1 MIYTNLGILC
11 WGIPLSKRISIYELT
26 LEDLAERLQNQGAP
40 SFRARQ
46 LWNNVYKRLLNNP
59 EEMTDIPRDLQLRIQ
74 EMFTF
79 TSLETQA
86 TVRSNDGNTA
96 KILFSLS
103 DGRSIEAVL
112 MRHQKRR
119 TVCVST
125 QVGCAMGCVFC
136 ATGQMGLE
144 RNLSPGEIVE
154 QVIHFAR
161 YLSIEDKRVTNL
173 VIMGMGEPFH
183 NYQATMQ
190 AIETLNDPTGFKF
203 GSRRITVSTI
213 GIVPMIKRFA
223 QENQQV
229 NLAVSLH
236 AATNEL
242 RSELVPINQRYP
254 LNELIPSCKEY
265 VQKTGRRITFEWAL
279 VHEVNDGP
287 DQAQAL
293 VDLIQGLNCHV
304 NLIPLNP
311 TLGFAGR
318 ATSQERV
325 KGFKDFLTDHKIPCT
340 IRVRQGVDIN
350 AGCGQLATEKK

>member
-1 MIYTNLGILC
+1 M
-11 WGIPLSKRISIYELT
+11 SRRISFYELT
-26 LEDLAERLQNQGAP
+26 LEDLTKLLQDFGEP
-40 SFRARQ
+40 IFRARQ
-46 LWNNVYKRLLNNP
+46 LWRNAYKRLLDNP
-59 EEMTDIPRDLQLRIQ
+59 EEMTDIPRDLQRRIS
-74 EMFTF
+74 ETFTF

-86 TVRSNDGNTA
+86 TARSDDGNTE
-96 KILFSLS
+96 KVLFSLS
-103 DGRSIEAVL
+103 DGQMIEAVL
-112 MRHQKRR
+112 MRYQRRR
-119 TVCVST
+119 TVCIST
-125 QVGCAMGCVFC
+125 QIGCAMGCVFC

-144 RNLSPGEIVE
+144 RNLTTGEMVE

-161 YLSIEDKRVTNL
+161 YLAKEDQRMTNL

-190 AIETLNDPTGFKF
+190 AIKRLNDPTGFKF
-203 GSRRITVSTI
+203 GARRITISSI

-223 QENQQV
+223 QENYQV

-236 AATNEL
+236 AATDEL

-254 LNELIPSCKEY
+254 LDELIPSCQEY
-265 VQKTGRRITFEWAL
+265 VQQTGRRITFEWAL
-279 VHEVNDGP
+279 IHKVNDGL

-311 TLGFAGR
+311 TQGYVGR
-318 ATSQERV
+318 ATSQERA
-325 KGFKDFLTDHKIPCT
+325 KSFHDFLTKHKVPCT

-350 AGCGQLATEKK
+350 AGCGQLATEK

>member
-1 MIYTNLGILC
+1 
-11 WGIPLSKRISIYELT
+11 LSRRISFYELT
-26 LEDLAERLQNQGAP
+26 LEDLTKLLQDFGEP
-40 SFRARQ
+40 IFRARQ
-46 LWNNVYKRLLNNP
+46 LWRNAYKRLVDNP
-59 EEMTDIPRDLQLRIQ
+59 EEMTDIPRDLQRRIS
-74 EMFTF
+74 ETFTF

-86 TVRSNDGNTA
+86 TARSDDGNTE
-96 KILFSLS
+96 KVLFSLS
-103 DGRSIEAVL
+103 DGQMIEAVL
-112 MRHQKRR
+112 MRYQRRR
-119 TVCVST
+119 TVCIST
-125 QVGCAMGCVFC
+125 QIGCAMGCVFC

-144 RNLSPGEIVE
+144 RNLTTGEMVE

-161 YLSIEDKRVTNL
+161 YLAKEDQRMTNL

-190 AIETLNDPTGFKF
+190 AIKRLNDPTGFKF
-203 GSRRITVSTI
+203 GARRITISSI

-223 QENQQV
+223 QENYQV

-236 AATNEL
+236 AATDEL

-254 LNELIPSCKEY
+254 LDELIPSCQEY
-265 VQKTGRRITFEWAL
+265 VQQTGRRITFEWAL
-279 VHEVNDGP
+279 IHKVNDGL

-311 TLGFAGR
+311 TQGYVSR
-318 ATSQERV
+318 ATSQERA
-325 KGFKDFLTDHKIPCT
+325 KSFHDFLTKHKVPCT

-350 AGCGQLATEKK
+350 AGCGQLATEK

>member
-1 MIYTNLGILC
+1 
-11 WGIPLSKRISIYELT
+11 LT
-26 LEDLAERLQNQGAP
+26 LEDLTKLLQDFGEP
-40 SFRARQ
+40 IFRARQ
-46 LWNNVYKRLLNNP
+46 LWRNAYKRLLDNP
-59 EEMTDIPRDLQLRIQ
+59 EEMTDIPRDLQRRIS
-74 EMFTF
+74 ETFTF

-86 TVRSNDGNTA
+86 TARSDDGSTE
-96 KILFSLS
+96 KVLFSLS
-103 DGRSIEAVL
+103 DGQMIEAVL
-112 MRHQKRR
+112 MRYQRRR
-119 TVCVST
+119 TVCIST
-125 QVGCAMGCVFC
+125 QIGCAMGCVFC

-144 RNLSPGEIVE
+144 RNLTPGEMVE

-161 YLSIEDKRVTNL
+161 YLAKEDQRMTNL

-190 AIETLNDPTGFKF
+190 AIKRLNDPTGFKF
-203 GSRRITVSTI
+203 GARRITISSI

-223 QENQQV
+223 QENYQV

-236 AATNEL
+236 AATDEL

-254 LNELIPSCKEY
+254 LDELIPSCQEY
-265 VQKTGRRITFEWAL
+265 VQQTGRRITFEWAL
-279 VHEVNDGP
+279 IHKVNDGL

-311 TLGFAGR
+311 TQGYVGR
-318 ATSQERV
+318 ATSQERA
-325 KGFKDFLTDHKIPCT
+325 KSFHDFLTKHKVPCT

-350 AGCGQLATEKK
+350 AGCGQLATEK

>member
-1 MIYTNLGILC
+1 
-11 WGIPLSKRISIYELT
+11 LSRRISFYELT
-26 LEDLAERLQNQGAP
+26 LEDLTKLLQDFGEP
-40 SFRARQ
+40 IFRARQ
-46 LWNNVYKRLLNNP
+46 LWRNAYKRLLDNP
-59 EEMTDIPRDLQLRIQ
+59 EEMTDIPRDLQRRIS
-74 EMFTF
+74 ETFTF

-86 TVRSNDGNTA
+86 TARSDDGNTE
-96 KILFSLS
+96 KVLFSLS
-103 DGRSIEAVL
+103 DGQMIEAVL
-112 MRHQKRR
+112 MRYQRRR
-119 TVCVST
+119 TVCIST
-125 QVGCAMGCVFC
+125 QIGCAMGCVFC

-144 RNLSPGEIVE
+144 RNLTTGEMVE

-161 YLSIEDKRVTNL
+161 YLAKEDQRMTNL

-190 AIETLNDPTGFKF
+190 AIKRLNDPTGFKF
-203 GSRRITVSTI
+203 GARRITISSI

-223 QENQQV
+223 QENYQV

-236 AATNEL
+236 AATDEL

-254 LNELIPSCKEY
+254 LDELIPSCQEY
-265 VQKTGRRITFEWAL
+265 VQQTGRRITFEWAL
-279 VHEVNDGP
+279 IHKVNDGL

-311 TLGFAGR
+311 TQGYVGR
-318 ATSQERV
+318 ATSQERA
-325 KGFKDFLTDHKIPCT
+325 KSFHDFLTKHKVPCT

-350 AGCGQLATEKK
+350 AGCGQLATEK

>member
-1 MIYTNLGILC
+1 
-11 WGIPLSKRISIYELT
+11 LT
-26 LEDLAERLQNQGAP
+26 LEELTKRLQSLGEP
-40 SFRARQ
+40 TFRARQ
-46 LWNNVYKRLLNNP
+46 LWHNVYKRLLNNP
-59 EEMTDIPRDLQLRIQ
+59 EEMTDIPRVLQLRIP
-74 EMFTF
+74 EWFTF
-79 TSLETQA
+79 TSLETQTMA
-86 TVRSNDGNTA
+86 RTDDGSTE

-103 DGRSIEAVL
+103 DGRSIESVL
-112 MRHQKRR
+112 MRHQRRR

-144 RNLSPGEIVE
+144 RNLTPGEIVE
-154 QVIHFAR
+154 QVIYFAR
-161 YLSIEDKRVTNL
+161 YLANGDERLTNL

-190 AIETLNDPTGFKF
+190 AIKTLNDPTGFKF
-203 GSRRITVSTI
+203 GSRRITISTI

-223 QENQQV
+223 HENQQV

-236 AATNEL
+236 AATDEL
-242 RSELVPINQRYP
+242 RSELVPINKRYP
-254 LNELIPSCKEY
+254 LDELIQTCKEY
-265 VQKTGRRITFEWAL
+265 VQITGRRITFEWAL
-279 VHEVNDGP
+279 VHEVNDDL

-311 TLGFAGR
+311 TQGYAGR
-318 ATSQERV
+318 ATAQERV
-325 KGFKDFLTDHKIPCT
+325 KGFLDFLVEHKITCT

-350 AGCGQLATEKK
+350 AGCGQLASHKK

>member
-1 MIYTNLGILC
+1 M
-11 WGIPLSKRISIYELT
+11 SRRISFYELT
-26 LEDLAERLQNQGAP
+26 LEDLTKLLQDFGEP
-40 SFRARQ
+40 IFRARQ
-46 LWNNVYKRLLNNP
+46 LWRNAYKRLLDNP
-59 EEMTDIPRDLQLRIQ
+59 EEMTDIPRDLQRRIS
-74 EMFTF
+74 ETFTF

-86 TVRSNDGNTA
+86 TARSDDGSTE
-96 KILFSLS
+96 KVLFSLS
-103 DGRSIEAVL
+103 DGQMIEAVL
-112 MRHQKRR
+112 MRYQRRR
-119 TVCVST
+119 TVCIST
-125 QVGCAMGCVFC
+125 QIGCAMGCVFC

-144 RNLSPGEIVE
+144 RNLTTGEMVE

-161 YLSIEDKRVTNL
+161 YLAKEDQRMTNL

-190 AIETLNDPTGFKF
+190 AIKRLNDPTGFKF
-203 GSRRITVSTI
+203 GARRITISSI

-223 QENQQV
+223 QENYQV

-236 AATNEL
+236 AATDEL

-254 LNELIPSCKEY
+254 LDELIPSCQEY
-265 VQKTGRRITFEWAL
+265 VQQTGRRITFEWAL
-279 VHEVNDGP
+279 IHKVNDGL

-311 TLGFAGR
+311 TQGYVGR
-318 ATSQERV
+318 ATSQERA
-325 KGFKDFLTDHKIPCT
+325 KSFHDFLTKHKVPCT

-350 AGCGQLATEKK
+350 AGCGQLATEK